1 MKCFEGRNIDT
12 QEEQTGETALHVAVK
27 VGNNHMMDALMSRG
41 ANLEIRDKGGL
52 TALDK
57 AVLSGQFALA
67 KELFETGN
75 YTEVDT
81 NMVFNGSRGEDGLS
95 LLQMACVSGDVETF
109 KWIES
114 LVSGSINNSLLL
126 YL

>member
-57 AVLSGQFALA
+57 AVLSGHFALA